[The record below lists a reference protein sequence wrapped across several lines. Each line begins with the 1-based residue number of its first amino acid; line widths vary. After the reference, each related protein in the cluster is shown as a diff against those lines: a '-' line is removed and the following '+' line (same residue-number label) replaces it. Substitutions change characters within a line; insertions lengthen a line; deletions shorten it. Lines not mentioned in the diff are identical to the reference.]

1 MSQGNEWRII
11 AVGGP
16 ANGTEYPM
24 TEQGIT
30 LGRSD
35 ECEIALASQN
45 VSRKHARFFIYQQ
58 IPYVQDL
65 GSRNGVFV
73 NGVRIQNQALTNGDT
88 VTMGEFTFRVSDG
101 TAPVVKGGGAG
112 GSKRLAIIG
121 GGVAVAAI
129 LVIAIASSGGSSGP
143 QQPVT
148 AMTPA
153 PSTNEIKSMFEK
165 SNKPGNANNG
175 APQGDPMAAN
185 PGAQGS
191 PATGVG
197 DTRGVVREYLDRAEL
212 LQEAGKYQEAREQ
225 YERAL
230 KIDPGCQLCL
240 SRRDRLQ
247 REIAALVQKHMDDGM
262 KSFNALRYEDAISS
276 WELVIN
282 LDPDQGSQMHQ
293 QALKNIRDAQAR
305 LGSQSGY

>member
-1 MSQGNEWRII
+1 MAQGTEWRII

-58 IPYVQDL
+58 IPYVQDM

-101 TAPVVKGGGAG
+101 TAVVVSGGGGAN
-112 GSKRLAIIG
+112 KRLLFIG

-129 LVIAIASSGGSSGP
+129 LVIAIASSGGSSSST
-143 QQPVT
+143 QNVAAVT
-148 AMTPA
+148 AP
-153 PSTNEIKSMFEK
+153 PSTSEIKSMFEK
-165 SNKPGNANNG
+165 SNGPGKNRG
-175 APQGDPMAAN
+175 ASPQGEQSASVD
-185 PGAQGS
+185 PGAQGA
-191 PATGVG
+191 PATGAG

-212 LQEAGKYQEAREQ
+212 LREAGKYQEAREQ

-247 REIAALVQKHMDDGM
+247 REIAALVQRHLDDGM

-276 WELVIN
+276 WELVLN
-282 LDPDQGSQMHQ
+282 LDPDQGSQQHQ